1 MRSLRIFRK
10 MKKLTLGGKKK
21 KKKKKGVSDGLH
33 VAMNIKVTL
42 DLVNRQILVRGNQGQ
57 SAVRGSSRESP
68 LSPRPPQLSLEKILK
83 DPLV

>member
-10 MKKLTLGGKKK
+10 MKKLTWVGGRE
-21 KKKKKGVSDGLH
+21 KGVSDGLH

-42 DLVNRQILVRGNQGQ
+42 DLANRQILVRGNQGQ
-57 SAVRGSSRESP
+57 SAVRESSRESP

>member
-10 MKKLTLGGKKK
+10 MKKLTWGGK

-42 DLVNRQILVRGNQGQ
+42 DLANRQILVRGNQGQ